1 MKEGQTDFLDLMVD
15 DPPEAASST
24 PAPEPTAPPE
34 ATDQQPRTPDGKFA
48 EKPKAEAQQGD
59 KPEAQPAPVAEPP
72 SAEPQDVK
80 GLLAALK
87 AEREKRQ
94 TTEAELAKLRPTA
107 AAAPQSQPPK
117 PPEFT
122 PPQVDFE
129 QDPQTYVQ
137 AQIHSI
143 KMQQS
148 QFYAVQQSSEQE
160 VAEAWAAFDAACE
173 AQPGGPVSQY
183 SVTLLNHPHPMGEI
197 LKWHREQKQLQ
208 MLQQAGGLE
217 KLKEQWLAEALA
229 NQASPAP
236 VAQAPQQR
244 QTPKPVPPPSLATGG
259 AGIKDAPEMP
269 TEDQVFDEVFGG
281 PKTRKR

>member
-148 QFYAVQQSSEQE
+148 QFFAEQQSSKEA
-160 VAEAWAAFDAACE
+160 VAEAWHAFDAAC
-173 AQPGGPVSQY
+173 AADPAVAAYSQAL
-183 SVTLLNHPHPMGEI
+183 VNHPHPMGEV
-197 LKWHREQKQLQ
+197 LKWHRQQQDLR
-208 MLQQAGGLE
+208 MLTEAGGLE
-217 KLKEQWLAEALA
+217 KLREKWLAEAQA
-229 NQASPAP
+229 NQAPPAP

-244 QTPKPVPPPSLATGG
+244 QSPKPVTPPSLATGG